1 MRTPLSVVS
10 AVFCLFLLSS
20 PTAAQPPVADPA
32 DVGTIADI
40 VRVSYEVISGP
51 AGTPRQ
57 WRRDSTLYMPG
68 ATFVSVS
75 ETDGRVQAA
84 IMTPEEYRQRAGP
97 RQVADGMIETEIGR
111 RIERWGNVAQV
122 RSVAAVRRTADGPVE
137 ARYVNY
143 FQLYWDGTRWWIA
156 GMVWDEERPEAPI
169 PGSWVGRFEEVSADS
184 GFAALQE
191 RGREAMGVDQYTSSH
206 VFDALPDG
214 GRIELQRDVDDPQG
228 IATIRQHLQEVAAA
242 FQRGDFRIPGFVH
255 AQQVPGTDAMA
266 RARERITYTY
276 SELTR
281 GGQIR
286 ITTADRDALR
296 AVHEFMAFQR
306 RDHRS
311 GGHAH

>member
-1 MRTPLSVVS
+1 MIAA
-10 AVFCLFLLSS
+10 AVFFSLLPGSQAGGQI
-20 PTAAQPPVADPA
+20 AAADPA

-75 ETDGRVQAA
+75 ETDGRVQSV
-84 IMTPEEYRQRAGP
+84 IMTPEEYRQRSGP
-97 RQVADGMIETEIGR
+97 RQVADGMIESEIGR

-122 RSVAAVRRTADGPVE
+122 RSVAAVRRTADGPIE

-143 FQLYWDGTRWWIA
+143 FQLYWDGRRWWIA
-156 GMVWDEERPEAPI
+156 GMVWDEERPGAPI
-169 PGSWVGRFEEVSADS
+169 PESWVGRFEEVSADS
-184 GFAALQE
+184 GFVALQE

-214 GRIELQRDVDDPQG
+214 GRIELQRDVDDPPG

-255 AQQVPGTDAMA
+255 AQPVPGTDVMA

-276 SELTR
+276 SELPR

-286 ITTADRDALR
+286 ITTTDPDALH
-296 AVHEFMAFQR
+296 AVHEFMTFQR